1 MVTATMRHQT
11 ALPRL
16 STQARQQYAARKS
29 TREGSS
35 GTARFLRASCARQ
48 GTHAQALPLLGKTT
62 AREPSAML
70 RDQRERI
77 GKFSARV
84 RNLSPRKQVELGRI
98 GLLGSSRTPGA
109 LGLRRERGWWR
120 GYR

>member
-1 MVTATMRHQT
+1 MAIATLRYQT

-16 STQARQQYAARKS
+16 LTQARQQYAARKS

-35 GTARFLRASCARQ
+35 STARFLRASCARQ
-48 GTHAQALPLLGKTT
+48 GTHAQALPLLGEAA

-77 GKFSARV
+77 GKVSARV
-84 RNLSPRKQVELGRI
+84 RNLGPRKQVELGRI

-109 LGLRRERGWWR
+109 LGLCRERGLWR
-120 GYR
+120 DHR